1 MDKEQMERFIE
12 YMMDNELII
21 DVFPYNDKNTAL
33 RGRFLNNEERYYVQV
48 TTMIATVTAS
58 NTQKGRGFDL
68 YHVLDSYSY
77 FIYKNEWKNIIKKDK
92 KVIDEING
100 LW

>member
-1 MDKEQMERFIE
+1 
-12 YMMDNELII
+12 
-21 DVFPYNDKNTAL
+21 
-33 RGRFLNNEERYYVQV
+33 
-48 TTMIATVTAS
+48 MIATVTAS

-68 YHVLDSYSY
+68 YNVLDSYSY